1 MVWFGYWAVS
11 GFCIVT
17 FVPSSSDHPLFY
29 VVVIFFT
36 FSLRNEPLLLFPA
49 FPCWKQLLIFFN
61 SGLFL
66 QKFVGLYLFFDPL
79 SSYPLHAF
87 SFPFKK
93 LFTFN
98 NTVNKISFSFYSF
111 FFLYPLNFLFS
122 YLSQVLH
129 FLSCP
134 SSPPPPHF
142 IDIKKM
148 YCYRREGTAYGSY

>member
-1 MVWFGYWAVS
+1 MLHS
-11 GFCIVT
+11 DICI
-17 FVPSSSDHPLFY
+17 PSSSDHPLFY

-111 FFLYPLNFLFS
+111 FFYIPSTFFFPTFLKFFTFS
-122 YLSQVLH
+122 PV
-129 FLSCP
+129 P
-134 SSPPPPHF
+134 PPRPPPPPHF

-148 YCYRREGTAYGSY
+148 YCYRREGTVR

>member
-1 MVWFGYWAVS
+1 MVWILGS
-11 GFCIVT
+11 ERMLHSDICI
-17 FVPSSSDHPLFY
+17 PSSSDHPLFY
-29 VVVIFFT
+29 VVV
-36 FSLRNEPLLLFPA
+36 
-49 FPCWKQLLIFFN
+49 IFFN

-111 FFLYPLNFLFS
+111 FFFISPQLSFFLPFS
-122 YLSQVLH
+122 GSSLSL
-129 FLSCP
+129 LSLL
-134 SSPPPPHF
+134 PPPLTLLTLRKCIVIEEKVP
-142 IDIKKM
+142 
-148 YCYRREGTAYGSY
+148 YGSF